1 MQTASF
7 AGLTFVQT
15 YRYDSL
21 YRITEARETNGPATN
36 ASQNWKEMFDCDRF
50 GNRTTFTKF
59 TGTTQLALDNK
70 TFPSID
76 PDTNRFNSFLRK
88 LESEAIGAS
97 ANQISITGTNIRNS
111 AFLQPSMVNRAARLG
126 FGFEKVSPST
136 IRFTKKLF

>member
-1 MQTASF
+1 MKSVAKWNGFKQVARRDATA
-7 AGLTFVQT
+7 L
-15 YRYDSL
+15 
-21 YRITEARETNGPATN
+21 PKTN